1 MATVFKRSQNK
12 KDKDAKW
19 MISWYD
25 SENDRWKNAAGYTD
39 KELSLAM
46 GRRLEGE
53 SQRRREGFTSGVR
66 EEALRPVE
74 DHLQDYLT
82 HIKTSGRAPDYID
95 QLAKRIRRLLNEAK
109 VTRLVD
115 VTEAVIETTLL
126 AMKKTRGF
134 EVDGELLSVGTRN
147 EYITSITGFTKW
159 ASKRRKMEYD
169 PLAGMQKAALND
181 VDRVHPRRALSM
193 EEVAA
198 LLDAALR
205 RPVAELLTVRVGENK
220 GKLIATVRESVLEK
234 AKQAGIDRRMAYLV
248 AIWTGLRREELSQL
262 QWRDVILEV
271 DHPYIQLRAD
281 ETKSRRGDTLGLHVQ
296 AVEELLDY
304 RPAKFLPTDRVLRI
318 VPSME
323 VMKRDL
329 AFAGIEYG
337 DKELGFA
344 DMHAQRKTLN
354 NMLASQNV
362 DVRTRQAQLRHT
374 DPRLTEVT
382 YFDKQKFIKPQAEK
396 LNMAAPIPGLAGAV
410 GRDVDNLPSG
420 AVNAQ
425 QTGSTT
431 GHSESPRVTELLPG
445 LDEMFKTLD
454 PKSLVFSPGFGTKRH
469 DPASLDAGSVLKRA
483 KGVEPSTFT
492 LAT

>member
-1 MATVFKRSQNK
+1 MRRST
-12 KDKDAKW
+12 A
-19 MISWYD
+19 
-25 SENDRWKNAAGYTD
+25 
-39 KELSLAM
+39 
-46 GRRLEGE
+46 
-53 SQRRREGFTSGVR
+53 VR
-66 EEALRPVE
+66 PIE
-74 DHLQDYLT
+74 DHLQQYPT
-82 HIKTSGRAPDYID
+82 HLKTLGRNPEYMD
-95 QLAKRIRRLLNEAK
+95 QLAKRIRRLLSEAK
-109 VTRLVD
+109 IGRLVD
-115 VTEAVIETTLL
+115 VTEAVIETALL

-159 ASKRRKMEYD
+159 ASKRRKMEFD
-169 PLAGMQKAALND
+169 PLAGMQKADLND
-181 VDRVHPRRALSM
+181 VDRVHPRRALSLD
-193 EEVAA
+193 EVAA

-220 GKLIATVRESVLEK
+220 GKLIATVRDGILER
-234 AKQAGIDRRMAYLV
+234 AKQIGIDRRMAYLV

-271 DHPYIQLRAD
+271 DHPYVQLRAD
-281 ETKSRRGDTLGLHVQ
+281 ETKSRRGDTLGLHMQ
-296 AVEELLDY
+296 AVKELLDY
-304 RPAKFLPTDRVLRI
+304 RPTKFLPTDRVLRI
-318 VPSME
+318 VPSMA

-382 YFDKQKFIKPQAEK
+382 YFDKQKFIQPQAEK
-396 LNMAAPIPGLAGAV
+396 LNMAAPIPGIGGAAKADI
-410 GRDVDNLPSG
+410 GKLPSG
-420 AVNAQ
+420 AVNTQ
-425 QTGSTT
+425 QTGGTI
-431 GHSESPRVTELLPG
+431 GHPGAPHGTDLLG
-445 LDEMFKTLD
+445 SLGEVFKNLD
-454 PKSLVFSPGFGTKRH
+454 PTNLVFSPDFGTKRH
-469 DPASLDAGSVLKRA
+469 DPASCDTGSLLKRA
-483 KGVEPSTFT
+483 KGFEPSTFT